1 MTSIIQRIDTATF
14 AVENVWGKMEDS
26 YIPLD
31 QEIQYLVLASPVLA
45 EYKDKFQRPEEKKK
59 EIKPI
64 QEYKDLTEEDAL
76 KCIKERDAAITLDNP
91 QKELF

>member
-1 MTSIIQRIDTATF
+1 MTPVSSRIGRTALV
-14 AVENVWGKMEDS
+14 VERLLNEMKTS

-31 QEIQYLVLASPVLA
+31 QTTQYLVLASPVLA

-59 EIKPI
+59 EVKPI

-76 KCIKERDAAITLDNP
+76 KCIKERDASIVLDNP